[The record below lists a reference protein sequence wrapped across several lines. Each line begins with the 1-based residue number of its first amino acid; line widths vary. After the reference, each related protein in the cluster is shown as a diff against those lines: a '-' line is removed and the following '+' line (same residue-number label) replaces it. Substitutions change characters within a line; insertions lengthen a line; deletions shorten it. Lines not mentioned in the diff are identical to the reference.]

1 MLQFLLCKTETN
13 LSVSSEKHLTCEV
26 ILSVTASRPPD
37 NIPWVSARVKVTLPS
52 PPTPDEDITK
62 FCAETADWD
71 MGVAGGRFVPPAV
84 LSSG

>member
-1 MLQFLLCKTETN
+1 M
-13 LSVSSEKHLTCEV
+13 

-71 MGVAGGRFVPPAV
+71 MGVAGGRFVPAV
-84 LSSG
+84 VLTSGTYAKC